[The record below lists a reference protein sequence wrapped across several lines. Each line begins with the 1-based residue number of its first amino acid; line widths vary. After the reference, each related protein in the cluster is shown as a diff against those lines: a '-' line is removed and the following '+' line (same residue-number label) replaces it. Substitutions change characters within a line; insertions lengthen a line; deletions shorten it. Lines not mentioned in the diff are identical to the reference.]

1 MCLFKLAFSCKAVI
15 PKIRMFLKASVA
27 CIEYILGIGYF
38 FTELTG
44 IAGTLTYLS
53 LRGRSRCLEK
63 VSVLGVY
70 LNIVYLG

>member
-1 MCLFKLAFSCKAVI
+1 M
-15 PKIRMFLKASVA
+15 A

-44 IAGTLTYLS
+44 IAGTLIYLS

-70 LNIVYLG
+70 LNIVYLGQTHL